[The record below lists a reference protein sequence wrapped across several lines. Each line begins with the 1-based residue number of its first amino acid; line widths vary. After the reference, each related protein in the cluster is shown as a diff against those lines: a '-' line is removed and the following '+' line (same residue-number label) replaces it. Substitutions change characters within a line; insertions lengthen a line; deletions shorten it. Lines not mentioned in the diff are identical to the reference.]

1 MMLNNLSKVMEG
13 YKPDESIWREY
24 SDDVLM
30 LKRAMNNLGD
40 GDRVIFLLY
49 CEYGSL
55 RKVAKQLG
63 VSHSIIYKNINR
75 IKREMYDFIK
85 LNSNNSDSSLCDR
98 FSTVCRIPEK
108 ETMEMVEE

>member
-1 MMLNNLSKVMEG
+1 MMLSNLNKIMEG

-24 SDDVLM
+24 DDDILM
-30 LKRAMNNLGD
+30 IKRAMNNLGD

-63 VSHSIIYKNINR
+63 VSHSIIYKNIKR
-75 IKREMYDFIK
+75 IKLEMYDYIK
-85 LNSNNSDSSLCDR
+85 SNSNSSNSSLCDR
-98 FSTVCRIPEK
+98 LSTVCRISEK